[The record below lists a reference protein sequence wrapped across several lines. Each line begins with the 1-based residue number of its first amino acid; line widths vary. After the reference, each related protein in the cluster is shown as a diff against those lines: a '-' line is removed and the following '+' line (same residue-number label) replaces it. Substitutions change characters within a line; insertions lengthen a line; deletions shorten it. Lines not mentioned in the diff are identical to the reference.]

1 MKAQVGLDEEELAL
15 NHNTLLN
22 RAISY
27 RLELSPNMQNDDP
40 MAYPAGPDNH
50 QSEDQP
56 PQGLGHQRR
65 SSTDELSFS
74 LAAFRHDEPARK
86 RSRGQSGNSQ
96 GSSDNSMGD
105 ASSSMTGLDAL
116 LNDADVDAC
125 VLKKVHFTTQP
136 PMEIPPASPLPPSPV
151 AGASAWDMAVETS
164 NSSGVQG
171 SSDPVTPSLR
181 LDLGGLATLTI
192 PTPQDARS

>member
-1 MKAQVGLDEEELAL
+1 MGLDEEELTL

-40 MAYPAGPDNH
+40 MAYPSANNPN
-50 QSEDQP
+50 QEDQP

-105 ASSSMTGLDAL
+105 ASSSMAALDTL
-116 LNDADVDAC
+116 LDDADEAAC
-125 VLKKVHFTTQP
+125 VQKKVHFTTQP
-136 PMEIPPASPLPPSPV
+136 PMEIPPASPLSPPPV
-151 AGASAWDMAVETS
+151 AGANAWDVDVETS
-164 NSSGVQG
+164 NSSGEI
-171 SSDPVTPSLR
+171 SADAVTPSLR
-181 LDLGGLATLTI
+181 LNLGGLSTLTI
-192 PTPQDARS
+192 PTPQGARS

>member
-40 MAYPAGPDNH
+40 MAYPSTNNPN
-50 QSEDQP
+50 QEDQLP

-105 ASSSMTGLDAL
+105 ASSSMAALDTL
-116 LNDADVDAC
+116 LDDADETAC
-125 VLKKVHFTTQP
+125 VQKKVQFTTQP
-136 PMEIPPASPLPPSPV
+136 PMEIPPASPLSPV
-151 AGASAWDMAVETS
+151 AGASVWDVDVETS
-164 NSSGVQG
+164 NSSGEISAG
-171 SSDPVTPSLR
+171 AVTPSLR
-181 LDLGGLATLTI
+181 LNLGGLSTLTI